1 MNPVT
6 IVTKVAVATGRRL
19 SSSYAKSSGSSNS
32 TIGRVVGSVGTV
44 PSSSS
49 SLRQKQ
55 TTDTTGTVSSPLNQ
69 LIRLVAPGAAAQ
81 RRTKSSLAAEIEH
94 ESSASS
100 SVNATAN
107 ATYDQSVREPF
118 PSIVIG
124 PERSIEPQGSFAEA
138 QAQVRR
144 HNDIEKKMMVY
155 THISISYTIIFIP
168 YRTLLFLLFS
178 FLIPIPTWSR
188 L

>member
-19 SSSYAKSSGSSNS
+19 SSSYAKSGISSS
-32 TIGRVVGSVGTV
+32 IGRVVGSVDTV

-49 SLRQKQ
+49 SSSSHLRKKQ
-55 TTDTTGTVSSPLNQ
+55 TTYTTGTRSSPLDQ
-69 LIRLVAPGAAAQ
+69 FIRQVAPGAAAAQ
-81 RRTKSSLAAEIEH
+81 RRTKSSLAVAIEH
-94 ESSASS
+94 EESLSS
-100 SVNATAN
+100 SSINATTPN

-138 QAQVRR
+138 QAQVR
-144 HNDIEKKMMVY
+144 HNDRYRKEYAMVY
-155 THISISYTIIFIP
+155 TYI
-168 YRTLLFLLFS
+168 
-178 FLIPIPTWSR
+178 
-188 L
+188 

>member
-19 SSSYAKSSGSSNS
+19 FSSYAKSGISSS
-32 TIGRVVGSVGTV
+32 IGRVVGSVDTV

-49 SLRQKQ
+49 SSSSSHLRKKQ
-55 TTDTTGTVSSPLNQ
+55 TTYTTGTRSSPLDQ
-69 LIRLVAPGAAAQ
+69 FIRQVAPGAAAAQ
-81 RRTKSSLAAEIEH
+81 RRTKSSLAVAIEH
-94 ESSASS
+94 EESLSS
-100 SVNATAN
+100 SSINATTPN

-138 QAQVRR
+138 QAQVR
-144 HNDIEKKMMVY
+144 HNDRYRKEYAMVY
-155 THISISYTIIFIP
+155 TYI
-168 YRTLLFLLFS
+168 
-178 FLIPIPTWSR
+178 
-188 L
+188 

>member
-19 SSSYAKSSGSSNS
+19 SSSYAKISGSSSSSS

-44 PSSSS
+44 PSSSTS

-55 TTDTTGTVSSPLNQ
+55 TTDTTGRTLSSPLNQ
-69 LIRLVAPGAAAQ
+69 LIRQVAAPGAAAAAQ
-81 RRTKSSLAAEIEH
+81 RRTKSSLAVDIEH
-94 ESSASS
+94 G
-100 SVNATAN
+100 TAN

-138 QAQVRR
+138 QAQVR
-144 HNDIEKKMMVY
+144 
-155 THISISYTIIFIP
+155 T
-168 YRTLLFLLFS
+168 
-178 FLIPIPTWSR
+178 
-188 L
+188 

>member
-19 SSSYAKSSGSSNS
+19 SSSYAKSSGSSSSS

-44 PSSSS
+44 PSSFFS

-55 TTDTTGTVSSPLNQ
+55 TADTTGTLSSPLNQ
-69 LIRLVAPGAAAQ
+69 LIRQVAPGAAAQ
-81 RRTKSSLAAEIEH
+81 RRTKSSLAVDIEN
-94 ESSASS
+94 EELSASSS

-138 QAQVRR
+138 QAQVR
-144 HNDIEKKMMVY
+144 HNDIEKK
-155 THISISYTIIFIP
+155 IIVC
-168 YRTLLFLLFS
+168 TDDFLVNLY
-178 FLIPIPTWSR
+178 L
-188 L
+188 

>member
-19 SSSYAKSSGSSNS
+19 SSSYAKSGISSS
-32 TIGRVVGSVGTV
+32 IGRVVGSVDTV

-49 SLRQKQ
+49 SSSSSSSHLRKKQ
-55 TTDTTGTVSSPLNQ
+55 TTYTTGTRSSPLDQ
-69 LIRLVAPGAAAQ
+69 FIRQVAPGAAAAQ
-81 RRTKSSLAAEIEH
+81 RRTKSSLAVAIEH
-94 ESSASS
+94 EESLSS
-100 SVNATAN
+100 SSINATTPN

-138 QAQVRR
+138 QAQVR
-144 HNDIEKKMMVY
+144 HNDRYRKEYAMVY
-155 THISISYTIIFIP
+155 TYI
-168 YRTLLFLLFS
+168 
-178 FLIPIPTWSR
+178 
-188 L
+188 